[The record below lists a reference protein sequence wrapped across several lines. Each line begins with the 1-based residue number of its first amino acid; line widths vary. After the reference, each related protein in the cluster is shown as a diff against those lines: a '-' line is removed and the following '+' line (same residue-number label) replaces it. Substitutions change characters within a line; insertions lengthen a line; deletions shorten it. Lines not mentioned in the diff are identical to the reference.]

1 MVGAYVALATPRD
14 QRHVVVTGFQVQ
26 VAVLR
31 LVGTS
36 LYPVVDSMLIACGIE
51 HKLLRYRIHMSP
63 LGATLADWFVS
74 WDMPPTSREAELS
87 PLE

>member
-1 MVGAYVALATPRD
+1 MAHFVGLHSDLHEFLARNVVGAYVALATPRD

-26 VAVLR
+26 VSVLR

-51 HKLLRYRIHMSP
+51 RKLLRYRIHMSS
-63 LGATLADWFVS
+63 LGATLAD
-74 WDMPPTSREAELS
+74 
-87 PLE
+87 